1 MVDIGTLTEVVNAT
15 EVRLYLTTTSTEY
28 LLLQEID
35 LVIQREEYVEPIAIG
50 NAYFYGQFDNA
61 FDATILLSNPD
72 LGTTFIDS
80 IFLTNG
86 ALSVNTYLIELTSKD
101 AATKTITVSAITP
114 RLEIEK
120 LPEGGV
126 KLRMRFR
133 INEEVTS
140 GNVT

>member
-15 EVRLYLTTTSTEY
+15 EVRLFLTSTSNEY
-28 LLLQEID
+28 VLLQEID

-61 FDATILLSNPD
+61 FDSTILLSNAD
-72 LGTTFIDS
+72 LETFIDS
-80 IFLTNG
+80 VFLTNG
-86 ALSVNTYLIELTSKD
+86 ALAQKTYLIELTSKD
-101 AATKTITVSAITP
+101 AATKTISVTALTP
-114 RLEIEK
+114 RLELEK

-126 KLRMRFR
+126 KLRIRYR

-140 GNVT
+140 ADVT

>member
-15 EVRLYLTTTSTEY
+15 EVRLYLTTTSNEY
-28 LLLQEID
+28 VLLQEID

-61 FDATILLSNPD
+61 FDATILLSNAD
-72 LGTTFIDS
+72 LGTFIDS

-86 ALSVNTYLIELTSKD
+86 ALTQNTYLIELTSKD
-101 AATKTITVSAITP
+101 AATKTISVTALTP
-114 RLEIEK
+114 RLELEK

-126 KLRMRFR
+126 KLRIRYR

-140 GNVT
+140 ADVT

>member
-15 EVRLYLTTTSTEY
+15 EVRLYLTTTSNQY
-28 LLLQEID
+28 VLLQEID

-61 FDATILLSNPD
+61 FDATILLSNAD
-72 LGTTFIDS
+72 LGTFIDS

-86 ALSVNTYLIELTSKD
+86 ALTQNTYLIELTSKD
-101 AATKTITVSAITP
+101 SATKTISVTALTP
-114 RLEIEK
+114 RLELEK

-126 KLRMRFR
+126 KLRIRYR

-140 GNVT
+140 ADVT

>member
-15 EVRLYLTTTSTEY
+15 EVRLYLTTTSNQY
-28 LLLQEID
+28 VLLQEID

-61 FDATILLSNPD
+61 FDATILLSNAD
-72 LGTTFIDS
+72 LGTFIDS
-80 IFLTNG
+80 IALTNG
-86 ALSVNTYLIELTSKD
+86 ALPENTYLIELTSKD
-101 AATKTITVSAITP
+101 SATKTISVTALTP
-114 RLEIEK
+114 RLELEK

-126 KLRMRFR
+126 KLRIRYR

-140 GNVT
+140 GDVT

>member
-15 EVRLYLTTTSTEY
+15 EVKLFISDTSSEFV
-28 LLLQEID
+28 LLQEID

-61 FDATILLSNPD
+61 FDATILLSGGD
-72 LGTTFIDS
+72 LASS
-80 IFLTNG
+80 IQFVSLING
-86 ALSVNTYLIELTSKD
+86 ALPTNTYLIQLTSKD
-101 AATKTITVSAITP
+101 GTTKTITVEAVTP

-126 KLRMRFR
+126 KTRTRFR
-133 INEEVTS
+133 ITEEVTAAD
-140 GNVT
+140 VT

>member
-15 EVRLYLTTTSTEY
+15 EVRLYLTTTSNQY
-28 LLLQEID
+28 VLLQEID

-61 FDATILLSNPD
+61 FDATILLSNAD
-72 LGTTFIDS
+72 LGTFIDS

-86 ALSVNTYLIELTSKD
+86 ALSQNTYLIQLTSKD
-101 AATKTITVSAITP
+101 AATKTISVTAITP
-114 RLEIEK
+114 RLELEK

-126 KLRMRFR
+126 KLRIRYR
-133 INEEVTS
+133 INEEVS
-140 GNVT
+140 SADVT

>member
-15 EVRLYLTTTSTEY
+15 EVRLYLTTTSNEY
-28 LLLQEID
+28 VLLQEID
-35 LVIQREEYVEPIAIG
+35 LAIQREEYVEPIAIG

-61 FDATILLSNPD
+61 FDATILLSNAD
-72 LGTTFIDS
+72 LGTFIDS

-86 ALSVNTYLIELTSKD
+86 ALTQNTYLIELTSKD
-101 AATKTITVSAITP
+101 AATKTISVTALTP
-114 RLEIEK
+114 RLELEK

-126 KLRMRFR
+126 KLRIRYR

-140 GNVT
+140 ADVT

>member
-1 MVDIGTLTEVVNAT
+1 MPDIGTLIDVVNAT
-15 EVRLYLTTTSTEY
+15 EVRLFLTTTSNQY
-28 LLLQEID
+28 VLLQEID

-61 FDATILLSNPD
+61 FDATILLSNDD
-72 LGTTFIDS
+72 LSTVVDAV
-80 IFLTNG
+80 FLTNG
-86 ALSVNTYLIELTSKD
+86 ALPAKTYLIELTDKNGDSK
-101 AATKTITVSAITP
+101 TFTVTALTP

-126 KLRMRFR
+126 KLRIRYR

-140 GNVT
+140 ADIT

>member
-15 EVRLYLTTTSTEY
+15 EVRLYLTTTSSEY

-61 FDATILLSNPD
+61 FDATILLSNAD
-72 LGTTFIDS
+72 LGTFIDS

-86 ALSVNTYLIELTSKD
+86 ALTQNTYLIELTSKD
-101 AATKTITVSAITP
+101 AATKTISVTAITP
-114 RLEIEK
+114 RLELEK

-126 KLRMRFR
+126 KLRIRYR

-140 GNVT
+140 GDVT